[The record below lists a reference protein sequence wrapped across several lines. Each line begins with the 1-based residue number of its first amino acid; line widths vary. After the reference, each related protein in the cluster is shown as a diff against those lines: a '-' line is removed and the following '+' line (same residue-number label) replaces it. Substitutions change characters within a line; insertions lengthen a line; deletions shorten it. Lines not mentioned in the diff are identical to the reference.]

1 MGIRT
6 ILERRAHVRRLV
18 RELFDAGGFLEVD
31 TPVLAAEVLPEAHID
46 PVPVRLA
53 GNTAPRWLQAS
64 PENLMKRLLASGAGA
79 IYQFAPAFR
88 DGERGPQHD
97 IEFTI
102 LEWYAP
108 GTSLDDTAD
117 LLERLC
123 GAVLGTQ
130 GLDRTTCS
138 AAFLEHAGIDPVS
151 AAPAELLAAVDRKVT
166 VVPEGLATLAPAE
179 LADRCFELLLSEVVQ
194 PRLGHARP
202 VMLERWPAA
211 QAAFARIDTGPPAT
225 ARRFE
230 LFVAGVELVNGW
242 EEETG
247 RGPLEARITTA
258 NEIRR
263 TAGRPVLPVPA
274 RLVAAHGPG
283 MPAGVGAALG
293 FDRLVMLA
301 AGVATIDAVRCFPDG
316 G

>member
-1 MGIRT
+1 MEIRT
-6 ILERRAHVRRLV
+6 ILERRARVRQVV

-46 PVPVRLA
+46 PVAVRLA
-53 GNTAPRWLQAS
+53 GNADPRWLQAS
-64 PENLMKRLLASGAGA
+64 PENLMKRLLAAGSGA

-97 IEFTI
+97 VEFTI

-108 GTSLDDTAD
+108 GTSLDDAAD

-123 GAVLGTQ
+123 AAALGTQ
-130 GLDRTTCS
+130 GLDRRNCS
-138 AAFLEHAGIDPVS
+138 AVFLEHAGIDPLS
-151 AAPAELLAAVDRKVT
+151 ASPAELLTAVERHVA
-166 VVPEGLATLAPAE
+166 VVPEGLATLEPAD

-202 VMLERWPAA
+202 VMLEAWPAA
-211 QAAFARIDTGPPAT
+211 QAAFARIDAGPPVT

-247 RGPLEARITTA
+247 REPLAARIAAA
-258 NEIRR
+258 NAIRR
-263 TAGRPVLPVPA
+263 AAGRAVLPVPA

-293 FDRLVMLA
+293 FDRLAMLA
-301 AGVATIDAVRCFPDG
+301 VGAATIDAVRCFPDG